1 MIKIIPLIIT
11 IAVSITQATLLPFPS
26 PLPKVAQSYD
36 TILKK
41 TWDGIKKR
49 NVDPFTIKAIHRP
62 KSELPKDFVS
72 EGIGYG
78 MILALYS
85 NDQEYFN
92 KIWDAGEQYLWGG
105 KFYNWRANEAGSVEA
120 VNGVGAATDAEQD
133 IALCLI
139 FADLLVKRNTWQAHK
154 SPKGVTYA
162 ERAQAILNSMWESMI
177 DKGKY
182 LAPGSGWGGE
192 AFVNPGY
199 FAPAFYRVFDEFE
212 PGKHNWKGLIDQCY
226 LTISKSPGY
235 AKGFIPDWIKPTGE
249 FAGDKLGYNSY
260 ASGQFMY
267 KDAIRTYWRLATDY
281 LWYGEPQA
289 KTFCKNA
296 LNSLKWDAEKSNFFQ
311 MDGSAVTDT
320 FRLSNG
326 ALRNRTE
333 HSHLTTGM
341 WACAAMA
348 AGGPDSAEAF
358 SDELLKYYEGE
369 DYWGKSSSTDQEDTL
384 HNELYFDQFLAW
396 FGASMISGVFTNLW
410 EDLKDP
416 DPTLIL
422 AFENTPTIIPY
433 DINADEEP
441 LRVKTTFNKTARWSV
456 SITNMEIDSIATIYS
471 GSGSQIDLAW
481 YGTGNAGA
489 IMPQGYYMVTVTA
502 KGLGTPVTKKVWLGK
517 VRGLKNG
524 NYVCIDDFS
533 DGDLKPY
540 IGNIWQ
546 SYLDSYEGKQGKSTV
561 EKFAVENNNGTEE
574 LHWSVKLNGSSVLGF
589 NPYAALEWNCEKEG
603 NKGLPGLD
611 TFVIQMSATSDTK
624 ISVQLVTSDI
634 SDHNFFEDSIQVS
647 SGVKEYRLGIKHF
660 KTRWG
665 GGPASP
671 DLSKLTAIRFQ
682 IQDVDNTQKEF
693 TVRKLS
699 IRGNLGQI
707 YTDPPQYVPAP
718 DPEISV
724 RFSKMKAQVKV
735 APVIKNSVLRAELGK
750 MYKNSMFSLVNC
762 AGRVAFKGLSGEN
775 GQITVPMNSMLSG
788 VYILTIQNGRKRDA
802 IYLNYCR

>member
-1 MIKIIPLIIT
+1 MIKLIPLIIT
-11 IAVSITQATLLPFPS
+11 IAVTISQATLLPFPS
-26 PLPKVAQSYD
+26 PLPRVTQSYD

-41 TWDGIKKR
+41 TWEGIKKR
-49 NVDPFTIKAIHRP
+49 NVDPYSIKAIHRP

-78 MILALYS
+78 MILALYA
-85 NDQEYFN
+85 NDQKYFN
-92 KIWDAGEQYLWGG
+92 NIWDAGEQYLWGG
-105 KFYNWRANEAGSVEA
+105 KYYNWRADEAGNVDA

-139 FADLLVKRNTWQAHK
+139 FADLLVKRNIWQPHK
-154 SPKGVTYA
+154 SPKEVTYA
-162 ERAQAILNSMWESMI
+162 ERAQVILNSMWESMI

-199 FAPAFYRVFDEFE
+199 FTPAYYRVFDEFE

-235 AKGFIPDWIKPTGE
+235 AKGLIPDWIKPTGE

-281 LWYGEPQA
+281 LWYGEPKA
-289 KTFCKNA
+289 KAFCKNA
-296 LNSLKWDAEKSNFFQ
+296 LNFLNWDAEKSNFFQ

-320 FRLSNG
+320 FRLGNG
-326 ALRNRTE
+326 ELRDRTE
-333 HSHLTTGM
+333 HSHLTIAM

-358 SDELLKYYEGE
+358 SKQLMKFYEGG

-384 HNELYFDQFLAW
+384 HNEMYFDQFLAW
-396 FGASMISGVFTNLW
+396 FGASLISGVFTNLW

-422 AFENTPTIIPY
+422 DFETKPSILPY
-433 DINADEEP
+433 DINADLEP
-441 LRVKTTFNKTARWSV
+441 LRVKCTFNKTARWTV
-456 SITNMEIDSIATIYS
+456 SIVNMVADSIATIYT
-471 GSGSQIDLAW
+471 GSGTVVDLAW
-481 YGTGNAGA
+481 YGTGNSGS
-489 IMPQGYYMVTVTA
+489 IMPQGYYMVTVSA
-502 KGLGTPVTKKVWLGK
+502 KGLSTPAQKKVWLGK
-517 VRGLKNG
+517 VRGLKSG
-524 NYVCIDDFS
+524 NYICVDDFS

-540 IGNIWQ
+540 IGNTWQ
-546 SYLDSYEGKQGKSTV
+546 SYLDSYEGKQGKSAV
-561 EKFAVENNNGTEE
+561 EKFAVENNNGTQE
-574 LHWSVKLNGSSVLGF
+574 LHWKVTLNGSSVLGF

-603 NKGLPGLD
+603 SNGLPGLD
-611 TFVIQMSATSDTK
+611 TFVVQMGATSDTK

-634 SDHNFFEDSIQVS
+634 SDHNYFEDSIQVS
-647 SGVKEYRLGIKHF
+647 SGVKDYRLAIKDF

-693 TVRKLS
+693 IVRKVL

-707 YTDPPQYVPAP
+707 YSEPPPYIPAP
-718 DPEISV
+718 DPEIPV
-724 RFSKMKAQVKV
+724 RFSGAKVKSKMNILIKGTTLKAD
-735 APVIKNSVLRAELGK
+735 LGNGFK
-750 MYKNSMFSLVNC
+750 CSKISLVNC
-762 AGRVAFKGLSGEN
+762 AGRMAYRGLSGDN
-775 GQITVPMNSMLSG
+775 GQITIPMHSFLPG
-788 VYILTIQNGRKRDA
+788 VYFLTIQNGYQRETV
-802 IYLNYCR
+802 YLNYCR